1 MKNRQ
6 NNKKTNSF
14 LLINT
19 EEESVFSLLH
29 SDSADTDS
37 AVSEQA
43 EFQSVFYMLRLYELQ
58 DEVREE
64 TENMWCD
71 QNISEKYISWCLCDV
86 HWPSVSVR
94 LPDSTAVIHV
104 FRFPLLRWALPPL
117 PVSQHALQ
125 QQTVS
130 AGAADVGGKCVSG
143 NREMD
148 QTIPAAA
155 ARTILHV
162 WCLQRPHY
170 QYIYLQYF
178 VLFLNISPLFS
189 YFVLRITFIV
199 VFCILK
205 YFCLIVCLL

>member
-86 HWPSVSVR
+86 
-94 LPDSTAVIHV
+94 
-104 FRFPLLRWALPPL
+104 
-117 PVSQHALQ
+117 
-125 QQTVS
+125 
-130 AGAADVGGKCVSG
+130 
-143 NREMD
+143 N
-148 QTIPAAA
+148 
-155 ARTILHV
+155 
-162 WCLQRPHY
+162 
-170 QYIYLQYF
+170 
-178 VLFLNISPLFS
+178 
-189 YFVLRITFIV
+189 
-199 VFCILK
+199 
-205 YFCLIVCLL
+205 